1 MSKVCPVWVGY
12 VLASPLRRFFQNPY
26 AILAPHVHEGMTVL
40 DAGCAMGFFSLPMA
54 RLVGPSGRVVCVDLQ
69 KGMIRGLEQRAERAG
84 LIGRLEG
91 RLCSPHDLGV
101 DDLDGKV
108 DFALAFAC
116 VHEAPDGA
124 VLLGQL
130 ARALRTGGRCLLAEP
145 RGHVT
150 ARNFE
155 ETVAAAEAHA
165 LVSVDRPEIIRCRA
179 VQLEKMP
186 LQ

>member
-12 VLASPLRRFFQNPY
+12 VLASPLRRVFHNPY
-26 AILAPHVHEGMTVL
+26 AILSPHVREGMTVL
-40 DAGCAMGFFSLPMA
+40 DAGCAMGFFSLPLA
-54 RLVGPSGRVVCVDLQ
+54 RLVGPSGRVICVDLQ

-91 RLCSPHDLGV
+91 RLCSPNNLGV

-116 VHEAPDGA
+116 VHEAPDSAGI
-124 VLLGQL
+124 LGQL
-130 ARALRTGGRCLLAEP
+130 AKSLKIGGRCLLAEP

-150 ARNFE
+150 TSAFE
-155 ETVAAAEAHA
+155 KTVALAEAQS
-165 LVSVDRPEIIRCRA
+165 LVATARPEIIRCRA
-179 VQLEKMP
+179 AQLEKMP
-186 LQ
+186 VQ

>member
-12 VLASPLRRFFQNPY
+12 FLASPLRRVFHNPY
-26 AILAPHVHEGMTVL
+26 AILAPHVREGMTVL
-40 DAGCAMGFFSLPMA
+40 DAGCAMGFFSLPLA

-91 RLCSPHDLGV
+91 RLCSPDDLGV

-116 VHEAPDGA
+116 IHEAPDSS
-124 VLLGQL
+124 VLIGQL
-130 ARALRTGGRCLLAEP
+130 AKALRTGGRCLLAEP

-150 ARNFE
+150 ARAFD
-155 ETVAAAEAHA
+155 ETVALAEANA
-165 LVSVDRPEIIRCRA
+165 LVVVARPEIIRSRA
-179 VQLEKMP
+179 VELEKMP
-186 LQ
+186 VQ